1 MLYKCF
7 WLQLMFVCGVFT
19 STLQTAEWLSK
30 VPSVMDEC
38 GRLVLE
44 TVQLKELLNF
54 HQQQSGSTNKCK
66 SALGVLKKHGKIH
79 SCLKP

>member
-1 MLYKCF
+1 
-7 WLQLMFVCGVFT
+7 MFVSGVFS

-38 GRLVLE
+38 GRLALE

-66 SALGVLKKHGKIH
+66 SASGVLKKHSK
-79 SCLKP
+79 